1 MEKHLLAIPNL
12 CTGCNRCVYACSAVK
27 EGMFMPSK
35 SRIKVSN
42 FALEGYSVPN
52 ICFQCPNADCLKACP
67 EKAIFRNE
75 RGIVVVDAGL
85 CTGCGE
91 CVAAC
96 PYGMIEQ
103 YASGKAYKC
112 DLCGGSPAC
121 VAECHFGAL
130 VFKEPDKIA
139 LTLRAQQMKHRI
151 KEGSPQEKR
160 LALAEKVL
168 DEAVRVPRTAA
179 YMGDF

>member
-1 MEKHLLAIPNL
+1 MEKHLLTIPNL

-27 EGMFMPSK
+27 EGMFMPSRG
-35 SRIKVSN
+35 RIKVTN
-42 FALEGYSVPN
+42 FSQEGYSVPN

-67 EKAIFRNE
+67 ENAIVRNE
-75 RGIVVVDAGL
+75 RGIVAVDAAL
-85 CTGCGE
+85 CSGCGD
-91 CVAAC
+91 CVTAC

-103 YASGKAYKC
+103 YTSGKAYKC

-139 LTLRAQQMKHRI
+139 LRLRGQQMKHRI
-151 KEGSPQEKR
+151 ADGSPEEKR
-160 LALAEKVL
+160 STLAEKVL
-168 DEAVRVPRTAA
+168 GETARVPRTAA
-179 YMGDF
+179 YMGTF

>member
-27 EGMFMPSK
+27 EGVFMPSK
-35 SRIKVSN
+35 ARIKVSN
-42 FALEGYSVPN
+42 FPLEGYSVPN
-52 ICFQCPNADCLKACP
+52 ICFQCPNAECLKACS

-75 RGIVVVDAGL
+75 RGIVVVDAGQ

-91 CVAAC
+91 CVTAC

-130 VFKEPDKIA
+130 VFKEADRIA
-139 LTLRAQQMKHRI
+139 LTLRAGQMKHGI
-151 KEGSPQEKR
+151 KGRSPGEKR

>member
-12 CTGCNRCVYACSAVK
+12 CTGCSRCVYACSAVK
-27 EGMFMPSK
+27 EGMFMPSRA
-35 SRIKVSN
+35 RISVSN
-42 FALEGYSVPN
+42 FPLEGYTVPN
-52 ICFQCPNADCLKACP
+52 ICFQCPNAECLKACP
-67 EKAIFRNE
+67 AEAIFRNE
-75 RGIVVVDAGL
+75 RGIVAVDAGK

-91 CVAAC
+91 CTAAC

-103 YASGKAYKC
+103 YVSGKAYKC

-130 VFKEPDKIA
+130 VFKEPDRIA
-139 LTLRAQQMKHRI
+139 LALRAGQMKHRI
-151 KEGSPQEKR
+151 KEGAPAEKR
-160 LALAEKVL
+160 IALAGRVL